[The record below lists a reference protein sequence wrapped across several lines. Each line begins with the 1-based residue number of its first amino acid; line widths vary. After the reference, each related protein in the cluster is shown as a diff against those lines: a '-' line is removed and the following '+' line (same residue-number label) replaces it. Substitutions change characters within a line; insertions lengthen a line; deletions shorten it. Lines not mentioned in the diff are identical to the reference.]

1 MGSYMESS
9 MNGKM
14 QLTLLW
20 PAYNA
25 RFQVWDG
32 RALVST
38 DLCKYLAMKK
48 EQPNFET
55 IKTAF
60 LHCFHDSTEVNFR
73 ILAENIFCGFAL
85 PSFHSRR
92 GSFRKDLKIW
102 IQNVD
107 VRVAENL
114 INIINRQ
121 QAHNNKLPSW
131 IKSKKFQ
138 IAYNDRGHLDL
149 IKIA

>member
-1 MGSYMESS
+1 MI
-9 MNGKM
+9 
-14 QLTLLW
+14 
-20 PAYNA
+20 A
-25 RFQVWDG
+25 
-32 RALVST
+32 
-38 DLCKYLAMKK
+38 DLSKYLVMKK
-48 EQPNFET
+48 AQPNFET

-60 LHCFHDSTEVNFR
+60 LHCFHNSSEVNFR

-92 GSFRKDLKIW
+92 DSFRQDLKNW

-114 INIINRQ
+114 VNIINQ
-121 QAHNNKLPSW
+121 QSAHSRSLPSW
-131 IKSKKFQ
+131 MKNKRFQ
-138 IAYNDRGHLDL
+138 IAYNDKGHLDL